1 MIIFEIECAIKSKLT
16 KVKNL
21 LINLK
26 FSKLNS
32 GRTTPVKFKKKTAN
46 RQTKFN
52 LIFSYNYFIDDF
64 TAKRLNGEIKFE

>member
-1 MIIFEIECAIKSKLT
+1 MRNKKQTDKSK
-16 KVKNL
+16 KPFDK
-21 LINLK
+21 LK
-26 FSKLNS
+26 FPKLNS